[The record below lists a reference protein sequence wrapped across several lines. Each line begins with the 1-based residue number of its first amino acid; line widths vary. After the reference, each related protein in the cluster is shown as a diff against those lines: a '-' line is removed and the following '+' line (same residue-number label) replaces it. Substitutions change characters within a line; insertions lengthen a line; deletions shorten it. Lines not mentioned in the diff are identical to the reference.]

1 MTGIPLCLPF
11 QSFHSINHDEFRMSL
26 ICLLPACKS
35 NFQKTQLNYYL
46 SILFIMNLQISG
58 GHADISCLSEYRSYK
73 VCLGLR
79 TFPEGIVLDYQVYN
93 RTCIARVNRLKLFHS
108 GFENADLNSIKDSPY
123 ENHFMK

>member
-1 MTGIPLCLPF
+1 MSVTCL
-11 QSFHSINHDEFRMSL
+11 QIEFPKNPAK
-26 ICLLPACKS
+26 LLPI
-35 NFQKTQLNYYL
+35 NTV
-46 SILFIMNLQISG
+46 IMNLQISG
-58 GHADISCLSEYRSYK
+58 GHAEISCLSEYRSYK

-93 RTCIARVNRLKLFHS
+93 HTCIARVNRLKLFHS